1 MRRDS
6 LKNKKKLHLKKWL
19 EKTLIL
25 INSFIF
31 CFLCVV
37 NDFDFNGFLMI
48 LWLLVVF
55 GFNALIIS
63 KYGRILKELED

>member
-1 MRRDS
+1 ME
-6 LKNKKKLHLKKWL
+6 KAKKIYLKKWL
-19 EKTLIL
+19 EKILIL
-25 INSFIF
+25 INAFIF
-31 CFLCVV
+31 CFLCMV

-48 LWLLVVF
+48 LGLLIVF

>member
-1 MRRDS
+1 MRKQKR
-6 LKNKKKLHLKKWL
+6 LHLKKWL

-31 CFLCVV
+31 CFLCMI
-37 NDFDFNGFLMI
+37 NDFDFKGFIII
-48 LWLLVVF
+48 LGLLVVF

-63 KYGRILKELED
+63 KYGRILKELEV